1 MFRALLLAVV
11 VGFFFLNASTIGI
24 GSTQDKKENEKDKD
38 KDKDKDKNKE
48 LEKTILGKTI
58 GEWINILRTH
68 ESAKFRKAALIA
80 LEGSDAARST
90 GLPAVIAA
98 TDQDKE
104 KDAAVRQEAV
114 MLVGRLGPKT
124 NGALKTLV
132 GVLQTDKSDA
142 VREAAATAIGKSFT
156 VQATDYIGVLAEAT
170 KDPHQG
176 TRIAVFGTLRNM
188 GRTAEPA
195 FPALF
200 EAAKNKKE
208 HVLIRDAAV
217 HVLSRHAKDDPKTV
231 TLLVELLKDTSTPAT
246 LREAAA
252 DGLGRA
258 GGESSEAVTALGA
271 ALAEKELDMR
281 KAAAVALGTLGAKAK
296 AGWPTIKDRL
306 KYTAT
311 KDQAPAEADSGVRN
325 HLIRLTGTL
334 GKTTDEAIR
343 VLIDA
348 AKFDKS
354 TENRIAA
361 IQELAELGAR
371 AKSALPELA
380 AIADDDAR
388 AAIREAASKAVMQ
401 IKLQ

>member
-231 TLLVELLKDTSTPAT
+231 TLLVELLKDTST
-246 LREAAA
+246 
-252 DGLGRA
+252 
-258 GGESSEAVTALGA
+258 
-271 ALAEKELDMR
+271 LAEKELDMR